1 MLTTML
7 SIQISIAEIIMF
19 QIGALVLGFVIHYF
33 WNMRHGTQ
41 FDHELDV
48 EKYEK
53 EAHDWRMKYY
63 NIMEH
68 QKESGDH
75 LQKELLHVRENEKIL
90 LEELEETK
98 ALNRE
103 LMQKQKETPVAFA
116 PAAVADEISPAAYLA
131 QLKSAQDYLV
141 KHNQDISKLL
151 GQVELLEKIEQQ
163 HQTTL
168 QKNVDLSEQM
178 QQLRRSFAEKE
189 RELNDIR
196 EQTELTQEMKSRL
209 NTAYDEFNE
218 IQSMLQKVEQQ
229 LTVPQD
235 NVFKNDELEEANH
248 LLSVELNDLRAKHRD
263 LVEENSKL
271 SQLITEAESKLK
283 ESNLQRQQLSKRNE
297 FLEEL
302 NKDLQHVSDHN
313 KKLESQLSRLSE
325 IEAML
330 ARISSGQNQ

>member
-151 GQVELLEKIEQQ
+151 NQVDLLEKIEQQ

-168 QKNVDLSEQM
+168 KQNVDLSEQM
-178 QQLRRSFAEKE
+178 HQLRKSLSEKE
-189 RELNDIR
+189 RELNEIR
-196 EQTELTQEMKSRL
+196 QQTELTQEMKSRL